1 MIKNSKFKTKYKL
14 SSGKILIG
22 LLIILLVFVAVYI
35 KQNPSSPIYLFLKNT
50 YSAILMLGA
59 EILLKLTNINFLF
72 DYQLYIIQNAEKI
85 IKINA
90 FFYSLNQIA
99 LLLLIVLITPSPYK
113 SKIFYFSA
121 VVLIYI
127 LYNIVRIT
135 IHSLYPETLYTK
147 NWLFNLLLIPQ
158 WIILIAFIDFYWQK
172 YPAVKNLMIKKYK
185 IQDSAYKSFIR
196 KLYYVV
202 VIYYLMMIVIY
213 NNIFIIN
220 GELLVHAILKSSNYF
235 INLFGHDTILMG
247 RTLRS
252 SQAALYM
259 DDSCVGINLMFL
271 FAAFIFLMPG
281 KNIHKLWF
289 IPAGLIAII
298 AYNITRIVLI
308 YESIANNSGKYV
320 LPVEIHDI
328 FTYPVLIFTFF
339 MWTIW
344 INKFAIKSNKNHKEH
359 IAH

>member
-1 MIKNSKFKTKYKL
+1 MF
-14 SSGKILIG
+14 
-22 LLIILLVFVAVYI
+22 
-35 KQNPSSPIYLFLKNT
+35 
-50 YSAILMLGA
+50 GA
-59 EILLKLTNINFLF
+59 EIFLKFTNAGLTF
-72 DYQLYIIQNAEKI
+72 DYQNQIIQAGEKI

-99 LLLLIVLITPSPYK
+99 LLFIIVLITRSSYK
-113 SKIFYFSA
+113 SKILYMLSA
-121 VVLIYI
+121 VFIYTF
-127 LYNIVRIT
+127 YNILRIT
-135 IHSLYPETLYTK
+135 VHSLYPETLYTK

-158 WIILIAFIDFYWQK
+158 WIIFIFFINYYWQK
-172 YPAVKNLMIKKYK
+172 HPSLKNLITEKYK
-185 IQDSAYKSFIR
+185 IQDCAYKSFIN

-202 VIYYLMMIVIY
+202 VIYYLMMMIIY

-220 GELLVHAILKSSNYF
+220 GELLVNAILKSSNYF
-235 INLFGHDTILMG
+235 INLLGDDAILTG

-252 SQAALYM
+252 SRAALYM

-289 IPAGLIAII
+289 IPAGLLAII

-344 INKFAIKSNKNHKEH
+344 INKFAIKPNINH
-359 IAH
+359 